1 MTTFSF
7 GAVASFFVCLLAI
20 ITLRPLAVA
29 IDLVDKPGG
38 RKTHHGNVPIVGGI
52 AMFLGLAVG
61 LGLNPIDSLH
71 AETLIAASGLL
82 VVTGLLDD
90 RFELSPWLRLP
101 AQAAATL
108 LVISAFYPNP
118 TLSFGNPLGT
128 GEIVFHGLAACLVIL
143 FFVVGAINAMN
154 MLDGMD
160 GLAGAV
166 SLVAL
171 ASIAALTWNSGL
183 TFTSHVSLTLGG
195 AVVAFLFFNLPT
207 RRNRELRCFMGD
219 AGSMMIGFLLALLCM
234 RMSQGDTPVM
244 APVGVLWLVALPIY
258 ELLWTI
264 LRRLRMINRVD
275 EVRATGGVFRSQLWR
290 DVVAG
295 VFNRPLI
302 VTGAAEGSGLG
313 AAILGAVALGVVDNL
328 QDGYSLLRG
337 DSEETRI
344 VVSEQAKSVYE
355 TMHYQVP
362 QILQRYGRL
371 GADLR

>member
-1 MTTFSF
+1 MSSLLF
-7 GAVASFFVCLLAI
+7 GSIASFLVCLIAVLA
-20 ITLRPLAVA
+20 LRPVAVA

-38 RKTHHGNVPIVGGI
+38 RKTHHGDVPIVGGI
-52 AMFLGLAVG
+52 AMFIGLAVG
-61 LGLNPIDSLH
+61 LGLNPMDSLH
-71 AETLIAASGLL
+71 AETIIAASGLL

-108 LVISAFYPNP
+108 LVISTFYPSP

-128 GEIVFHGLAACLVIL
+128 GEIVFHGLAAYVVIL

-171 ASIAALTWNSGL
+171 ASVAAITWNSGL
-183 TFTSHVSLTLGG
+183 KFSVHVSLTLGG
-195 AVVAFLFFNLPT
+195 AVVAFLLFNLPT

-219 AGSMMIGFLLALLCM
+219 AGSMMIGFLLALLCLSL
-234 RMSQGDTPVM
+234 SQGNRPVM

-264 LRRLRMINRVD
+264 IRRTSRRQSPFAADREHFHHLLID
-275 EVRATGGVFRSQLWR
+275 AGLGVRGAFFMYILLAALL
-290 DVVAG
+290 AG
-295 VFNRPLI
+295 AGLVLHALAWPDSAQFPLFV
-302 VTGAAEGSGLG
+302 VTG
-313 AAILGAVALGVVDNL
+313 IAVVMSMYRVQWVV
-328 QDGYSLLRG
+328 
-337 DSEETRI
+337 E
-344 VVSEQAKSVYE
+344 
-355 TMHYQVP
+355 
-362 QILQRYGRL
+362 RL
-371 GADLR
+371 PVEWRRTPAHQ

>member
-1 MTTFSF
+1 VTTFSF

-264 LRRLRMINRVD
+264 LRRTSRRQSPFTADREHFHHM
-275 EVRATGGVFRSQLWR
+275 
-290 DVVAG
+290 
-295 VFNRPLI
+295 LI
-302 VTGAAEGSGLG
+302 DAGLG
-313 AAILGAVALGVVDNL
+313 VRGAFFMYILLAVLLAGAGLVLHALAWPDSVQFPLFIVVGVAVVMSMYRVQGVVERL
-328 QDGYSLLRG
+328 PAEWR
-337 DSEETRI
+337 RI
-344 VVSEQAKSVYE
+344 PMQ
-355 TMHYQVP
+355 Q
-362 QILQRYGRL
+362 
-371 GADLR
+371 

>member
-1 MTTFSF
+1 MWRGHHSHYCRLLAVPSLLF
-7 GAVASFFVCLLAI
+7 GSVASFFVCLIAVLA
-20 ITLRPLAVA
+20 LRPVAVA

-38 RKTHHGNVPIVGGI
+38 RKTHHGEVPIVGGI

-61 LGLNPIDSLH
+61 LGLNPGGLLH
-71 AETLIAASGLL
+71 AETIIAASGLL

-101 AQAAATL
+101 AQATATV
-108 LVISAFYPNP
+108 LVVAVFYPIP

-128 GEIVFHGLAACLVIL
+128 GEIVLHGFAAYGAML

-171 ASIAALTWNSGL
+171 AAIVAMSWTGGGL
-183 TFTSHVSLTLGG
+183 PFSVQVSLTLAGSV
-195 AVVAFLFFNLPT
+195 AAFLLFNLPT
-207 RRNRELRCFMGD
+207 HRNRELRCFMGD

-234 RMSQGDTPVM
+234 RVSQGDTAVM

-264 LRRLRMINRVD
+264 IRRTSRRQSPFTADREHFHHLLID
-275 EVRATGGVFRSQLWR
+275 AGLGVRGAFFMYVLLALLLAGTGLALHELAWSDAVQF
-290 DVVAG
+290 
-295 VFNRPLI
+295 PLFV
-302 VTGAAEGSGLG
+302 VTGVAVVMSMYRVAALVERFPASWRRTS
-313 AAILGAVALGVVDNL
+313 A
-328 QDGYSLLRG
+328 R
-337 DSEETRI
+337 
-344 VVSEQAKSVYE
+344 
-355 TMHYQVP
+355 
-362 QILQRYGRL
+362 
-371 GADLR
+371 